1 MTVARSAAAALVLM
15 LPLGCRP
22 AEHAEPLAASSGY
35 ATAVSPAEP
44 APLDVSNQM
53 ALQAQ
58 TLAFDMVPSSFLEH
72 GVLTEGQEESFSTI
86 LEAGRC
92 YRILGV
98 GGASLTDLDL
108 LLRDENGN
116 EVAQD
121 DATDNVPVLGRD
133 AVICPRW
140 TGPFSVTVRA
150 YRGSGPYGIQ
160 VFRSP

>member
-1 MTVARSAAAALVLM
+1 MTFARSAAAALVLM
-15 LPLGCRP
+15 IPSGCGHPER
-22 AEHAEPLAASSGY
+22 AEPAPVSSGY
-35 ATAVSPAEP
+35 ATAVSPAEA
-44 APLDVSNQM
+44 APIDVTSQM

-72 GVLTEGQEESFSTI
+72 GVLTEGQEESFTTI

-98 GGASLTDLDL
+98 GGSSLTDLDL
-108 LLRDENGN
+108 VLRDENGN
-116 EVAQD
+116 AVAED
-121 DATDNVPVLGRD
+121 DATDNVPVLGRE

-150 YRGSGPYGIQ
+150 YRGYGPYGIQ

>member
-1 MTVARSAAAALVLM
+1 MKLARSAVAALFVM
-15 LPLGCRP
+15 VCSGCP
-22 AEHAEPLAASSGY
+22 SAEHAEPPPVSSGY

-44 APLDVSNQM
+44 APDDVSDHM

-86 LEAGRC
+86 LEAGHC

-108 LLRDENGN
+108 VLRDENGN
-116 EVAQD
+116 AVAED

-150 YRGSGPYGIQ
+150 YRGHGAYGIQ